1 MVFSTFRVPSP
12 LSVTEL
18 LDEQK
23 RTVILSHYYMP
34 FYEHHMHGAI
44 LLHGHSHRSQEA
56 DLERKITAELQ
67 AKGMALQIYNVG
79 CMYPYIDYTPRT
91 LQQIMDGYERWQKE
105 CVK

>member
-1 MVFSTFRVPSP
+1 MFGRFFYDRRILFTDFFSQS
-12 LSVTEL
+12 L
-18 LDEQK
+18 
-23 RTVILSHYYMP
+23 LSHYYMP

-44 LLHGHSHRSQEA
+44 LLHGHSHRSQES